1 MKKVTKKENFGAIIG
16 VLESVGRTDLV
27 AVMQHEIDL
36 IDKKAQSGKMT
47 KTQEANVAIKAK
59 IVETLTA
66 LGKAVS
72 ITEMLNASAELTEMV
87 GGSNQKASALVTQLK
102 NEGVVIRHQEGKK
115 ATFTVAEDL
124 DTAEVEK

>member
-1 MKKVTKKENFGAIIG
+1 MKKITKRENFGAIIG
-16 VLESVGRTDLV
+16 VLETAGRADLV
-27 AVMQHEIDL
+27 EVMQHEIDL
-36 IDKKAQSGKMT
+36 LDKKAKSGKMT
-47 KTQEANVAIKAK
+47 KTQEANVAIKTK

-72 ITEMLNASAELTEMV
+72 ITEMLGVSAELTEMV

-124 DTAEVEK
+124 DIPEVED

>member
-1 MKKVTKKENFGAIIG
+1 MKKLTKKENFGTIIG
-16 VLESVGRTDLV
+16 VLETAGRADLV
-27 AVMQHEIDL
+27 EVMQHEIDL
-36 IDKKAQSGKMT
+36 LDKKAKSGKMT

-72 ITEMLNASAELTEMV
+72 ITEMLGASAELAEMV

-102 NEGVVIRHQEGKK
+102 NEGVVVRLQEGKK
-115 ATFTVAEDL
+115 ATFTVADESL
-124 DTAEVEK
+124 ETVEE

>member
-1 MKKVTKKENFGAIIG
+1 MKKVTKKENFGAIVEILQG
-16 VLESVGRTDLV
+16 VGRTDLV
-27 AVMQHEIDL
+27 EVMQHEIDL
-36 IDKKAQSGKMT
+36 LDKKAKSGKMT

-72 ITEMLNASAELTEMV
+72 ITEMLGASAELTKMV

-115 ATFTVAEDL
+115 ATFTVAEDF
-124 DTAEVEK
+124 DTPEVED